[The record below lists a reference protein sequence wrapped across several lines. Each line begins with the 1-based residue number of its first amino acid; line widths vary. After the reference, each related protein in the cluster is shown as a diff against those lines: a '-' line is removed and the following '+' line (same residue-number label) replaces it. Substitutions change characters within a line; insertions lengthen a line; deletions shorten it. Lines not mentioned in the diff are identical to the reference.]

1 MVGRARRY
9 ESEEKMHRKIDEVV
23 RELALLPKTTQK
35 PPFTNCFLPF
45 RPGCRNFV
53 SHYTIQEME
62 MLTLYTIASLA
73 FATVTLVGGGK
84 WKLAHENRKLK
95 RVLKTGKEYE
105 ALILDAQPVRPSIF
119 NTENIRLK
127 VQILMDKPL
136 VVEFDYDATYPEWR
150 ELMTGKVIKVD
161 IDPADPH
168 NVLIIR
174 KSSRPSKRS
183 SATNSVLLAF

>member
-1 MVGRARRY
+1 
-9 ESEEKMHRKIDEVV
+9 
-23 RELALLPKTTQK
+23 
-35 PPFTNCFLPF
+35 
-45 RPGCRNFV
+45 
-53 SHYTIQEME
+53 ME

-105 ALILDAQPVRPSIF
+105 ALILDAQPVRPSIL

-136 VVEFDYDATYPEWR
+136 VVEFDYDATYQEWR

>member
-1 MVGRARRY
+1 
-9 ESEEKMHRKIDEVV
+9 
-23 RELALLPKTTQK
+23 
-35 PPFTNCFLPF
+35 
-45 RPGCRNFV
+45 
-53 SHYTIQEME
+53 ME

-84 WKLAHENRKLK
+84 WKLARENKKLK
-95 RVLKTGKEYE
+95 RVLKNGKEYE

-174 KSSRPSKRS
+174 KSSRPSKLS
-183 SATNSVLLAF
+183 SATNSTLLAF